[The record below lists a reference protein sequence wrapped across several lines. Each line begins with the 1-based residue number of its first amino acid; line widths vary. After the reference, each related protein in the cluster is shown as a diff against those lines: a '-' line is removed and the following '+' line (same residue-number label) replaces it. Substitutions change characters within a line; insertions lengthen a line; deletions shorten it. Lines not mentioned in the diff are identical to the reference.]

1 MTYSIKLK
9 HKQKFM
15 QYVEDE
21 VDFYDELTAEEKEA
35 QEYIKDSLNYGLIRD
50 EEFINKFKQGE

>member
-1 MTYSIKLK
+1 MTKLK
-9 HKQKFM
+9 HKQRFM

-21 VDFYDELTAEEKEA
+21 VEFLEELSEEEREA

-50 EEFINKFKQGE
+50 EEFINKFRQGE